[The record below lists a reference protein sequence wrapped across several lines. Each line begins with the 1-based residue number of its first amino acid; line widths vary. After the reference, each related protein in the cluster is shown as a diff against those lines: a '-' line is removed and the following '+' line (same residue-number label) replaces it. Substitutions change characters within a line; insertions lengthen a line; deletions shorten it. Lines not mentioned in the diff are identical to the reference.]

1 MSVSNNFHFILLV
14 IGLDGSGKTTFI
26 ESFKEQAAGASG
38 GIQDKTVLPTASMG
52 IGTMMHQ
59 GKKIV
64 YYDMSGDG
72 RHRFQWMNFFGEVH
86 GILFVVDASDEKR
99 TPIVKEHLKMLF
111 KDDILNKRHVPIM
124 IACNKMDI
132 PEVRDK
138 MMLGDDLS
146 IGQLERGQ
154 NIRFDI
160 ENTSG
165 YEARGMKE
173 CLDWLLKKVV
183 VNLNTVKK

>member
-1 MSVSNNFHFILLV
+1 
-14 IGLDGSGKTTFI
+14 
-26 ESFKEQAAGASG
+26 
-38 GIQDKTVLPTASMG
+38 
-52 IGTMMHQ
+52 
-59 GKKIV
+59 
-64 YYDMSGDG
+64 
-72 RHRFQWMNFFGEVH
+72 
-86 GILFVVDASDEKR
+86 
-99 TPIVKEHLKMLF
+99 MLF
-111 KDDILNKRHVPIM
+111 KDEILNKRHVPIM

>member
-1 MSVSNNFHFILLV
+1 MALSNNFHFILMV
-14 IGLDGSGKTTFI
+14 VGLDGSGKTTLI
-26 ESFKEQAAGASG
+26 ESFKEQSAGG
-38 GIQDKTVLPTASMG
+38 PGNTHEKIILPTASMG
-52 IGTMMHQ
+52 IGTLTHQ

-72 RHRFQWMNFFGEVH
+72 SHRYQWMNFFGEVH

-99 TPIVKEHLKMLF
+99 TLIVKEHLRMLF
-111 KDDILNKRHVPIM
+111 KDEVLNKRHVPIM

-132 PEVRDK
+132 PEIRDK
-138 MMLGDDLS
+138 MVLGDDLS
-146 IGQLERGQ
+146 ISQIERGP

-165 YEARGMKE
+165 YEGRGMKE
-173 CLDWLLKKVV
+173 CLDWFLKKVI
-183 VNLNTVKK
+183 VN